1 MGGASS
7 PANPSPRKTTRKLEL
22 PPTRVTLTSAGAAPY
37 YRHMKQIILSALVQA
52 ALLAGA
58 GADEVVL
65 PNQTNVAWW
74 SGVVTHGDRM
84 PIANGYSA
92 KLEADNY
99 GNQIQPLLLSSR
111 GDVIWCAEPIGFS
124 MSNNTLRVSSKTA
137 KVEHSS
143 GGDTLRAACQFARD
157 KYFPPSGKMPD
168 EALFAHPQYNTWIE
182 LMYDQNQRDVLKY
195 AHAIVANG
203 FEPGVLMI
211 DDNWQ
216 EDYGKWTFHP
226 GRFPDPK
233 AMVQEL
239 HGLGFKVMVWV
250 CPFVSP
256 DSDVYR
262 ALAKQQAFLKDQTG
276 RPAMVRWW
284 NGASALLDFTRPAAV
299 AWFQGRLE
307 ALHHDFGV
315 DGFKFDAGDAT
326 FYPGLIA
333 AKNVGPNEH
342 SRLFGQFGLQF
353 PLNEY
358 RAMWQMGGAP
368 LAERLRDKAHNW
380 NDLPRLIPD
389 ILEQGLIGYSF
400 TCPDLIGGGEFTSFL
415 DGAKIDQELIVRSAF
430 CHSLMPMM
438 QFSVAPWRVLG
449 PEQLAACKKATELRK
464 QYLPTI
470 LKLAHHAAKTGE
482 PIVRSMEYVF
492 PHQGFE
498 AVRDQFLL
506 GDDILVAPAL
516 DKGLTSRPVRL
527 PPGTWLDS
535 QGHRLTGPATITA
548 SAALD
553 ELPIFVRQ

>member
-1 MGGASS
+1 
-7 PANPSPRKTTRKLEL
+7 
-22 PPTRVTLTSAGAAPY
+22 
-37 YRHMKQIILSALVQA
+37 MKPIILSVLALCCVLA
-52 ALLAGA
+52 AAR
-58 GADEVVL
+58 ADEVVL
-65 PNQTNVAWW
+65 SDQTNVAWW
-74 SGVVTHGDRM
+74 GGVVTHGHAM
-84 PIANGYSA
+84 PMTNGYSA
-92 KLEADNY
+92 NLAANNY
-99 GNQIQPLLLSSR
+99 GNQTQPLLLSSR
-111 GDVIWCAEPIGFS
+111 GDVIWCTEPIAYALKD
-124 MSNNTLRVSSKTA
+124 NALRVTSKSG
-137 KVEHSS
+137 KVEHAR
-143 GGDTLRAACQFARD
+143 GGDTLREACKLARE
-157 KYFPPSGKMPD
+157 KYFPPSGQLPD

-233 AMVQEL
+233 AMMKEL
-239 HGLGFKVMVWV
+239 HGMGFKVMVWV

-262 ALAKQQAFLKDQTG
+262 ALAKQQAFLKDKSGQ
-276 RPAMVRWW
+276 PAMVRWW

-299 AWFQGRLE
+299 EWFKGRLE
-307 ALHHDFGV
+307 VLHSEYGV

-326 FYPGLIA
+326 FYPGLLA
-333 AKNVGPNEH
+333 SKDVNPNEH
-342 SRLFGQFGLQF
+342 SRLFGQFGLLY

-380 NDLPRLIPD
+380 NDLHKLIPD
-389 ILEQGLIGYSF
+389 ILLQGLIGYSF

-430 CHSLMPMM
+430 CHALMPMM

-449 PEQLAACKKATELRK
+449 PEQLAACKKATALRA

-492 PHQGFE
+492 PQQGY
-498 AVRDQFLL
+498 AAIKDQFLL

-516 DKGLTSRPVRL
+516 EKGMTSRPVQI
-527 PPGTWLDS
+527 PPGTWVDS
-535 QGHRLTGPATITA
+535 QGKRITGPATISA

-553 ELPIFVRQ
+553 ELPIFVRK